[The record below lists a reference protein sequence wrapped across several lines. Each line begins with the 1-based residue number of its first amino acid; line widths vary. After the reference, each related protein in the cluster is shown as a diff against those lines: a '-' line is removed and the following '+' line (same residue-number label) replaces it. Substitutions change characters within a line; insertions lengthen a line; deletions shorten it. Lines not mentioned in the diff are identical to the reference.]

1 MSPDQ
6 WKSSSTAIQSC
17 IRVALI
23 VPCMKALRHLLY
35 SRPMTNATPPD
46 DSDVGIVICAAWFHY
61 VCVHYEYL
69 WQILIWLIQQ
79 LLASLIR
86 TLNVP
91 AGLARA
97 VMNSLGVGN
106 LCSCLRWA
114 SFCLASPCCPCSG
127 SYAFGC
133 ICIVLLLSAVTG
145 EASSRQSQRTHFW
158 CTAVVIAFF
167 SYDYKGAGIRWIW
180 LSCGHLFGCPIPNG
194 FLGCSGKLGT
204 VFEICWQICCQG
216 N

>member
-1 MSPDQ
+1 
-6 WKSSSTAIQSC
+6 
-17 IRVALI
+17 
-23 VPCMKALRHLLY
+23 MKALRHLLY

-79 LLASLIR
+79 FLASLIR

-114 SFCLASPCCPCSG
+114 SFCLASPCYPCSG
-127 SYAFGC
+127 SYACWLHLYSLVAKRSDRGSLIASVSADSFLVHCGC
-133 ICIVLLLSAVTG
+133 DCL
-145 EASSRQSQRTHFW
+145 
-158 CTAVVIAFF
+158 FF
-167 SYDYKGAGIRWIW
+167 
-180 LSCGHLFGCPIPNG
+180 L
-194 FLGCSGKLGT
+194 
-204 VFEICWQICCQG
+204 
-216 N
+216 